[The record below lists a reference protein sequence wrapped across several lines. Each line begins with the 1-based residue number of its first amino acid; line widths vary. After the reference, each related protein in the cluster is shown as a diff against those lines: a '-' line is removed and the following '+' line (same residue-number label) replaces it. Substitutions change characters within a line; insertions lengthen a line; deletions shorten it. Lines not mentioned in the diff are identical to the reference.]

1 MEHEVRI
8 ITGPPSDRIKKEE
21 AVAKLTSHPQFPK
34 NASFNIENVEGRWI
48 AAVAIPTQIEKV
60 SAPPFE
66 GPPSDG
72 PADAG
77 PPSDDAGLP
86 PELDGPEGDDAPGD
100 DAPKEDDKGDK
111 GLEGKVEHLTEML
124 TKIVDALG
132 LGDSADSPV
141 PGADAPHA
149 PEGSGAPG
157 EHADAEGKTHTVH
170 ERAMKPGESPPGSTP
185 IGSPAF
191 ASVAD
196 DHPWK
201 GILGQ
206 KKTFTVEEEI
216 GDRPLSDVHAELQT
230 LANGTGYKVQQ
241 LREASADGRRTAKA
255 LLQAV
260 A

>member
-48 AAVAIPTQIEKV
+48 AAVAVPTQIEKV
-60 SAPPFE
+60 SAPPMDGPPMD

-72 PADAG
+72 PSG

-86 PELDGPEGDDAPGD
+86 PELEAPAD
-100 DAPKEDDKGDK
+100 EDAPKDEEKGEK
-111 GLEGKVEHLTEML
+111 GLEAEVKHLTELL
-124 TKIVDALG
+124 TKVVDALG
-132 LGDSADSPV
+132 LGEHDDSPV
-141 PGADAPHA
+141 PGPDEPHD
-149 PEGSGAPG
+149 PG
-157 EHADAEGKTHTVH
+157 AEGPHPHGDDKTHTVH
-170 ERAMKPGESPPGSTP
+170 ERAMKPGEAPPGATP

-201 GILGQ
+201 DIIGQ
-206 KKTFTVEEEI
+206 KRTFTVEEEI
-216 GDRPLSDVHAELQT
+216 GDQSLSDVHSELQT
-230 LANGTGYKVQQ
+230 LASGTGYKVQQ
-241 LREASADGRRTAKA
+241 LREASSEGRRTAKA
-255 LLQAV
+255 LLQRV